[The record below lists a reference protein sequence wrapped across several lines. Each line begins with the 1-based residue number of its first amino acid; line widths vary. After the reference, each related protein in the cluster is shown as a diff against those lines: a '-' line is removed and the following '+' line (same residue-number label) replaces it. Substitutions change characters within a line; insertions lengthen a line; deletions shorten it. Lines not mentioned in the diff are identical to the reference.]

1 MKKIIASKRSGN
13 MMLVMVVSTCIII
26 ASLAT
31 HLQTSHTLSY
41 ANTISKEH
49 QVELSAKAATEIGVY
64 QFTKELCSVV
74 ATKSDAS
81 QWISRTTASVYT
93 DALDLI
99 LTKVIDNENRWLN
112 TDLYGIVASSG
123 FGTLEDATALSE
135 VVEGSS
141 FELKLAEAITFDWR
155 NEGNFETDD
164 KSLIALDP
172 ILIETTYKK
181 HGVELK
187 DVFEVSGLYLSVV
200 QQDATMSCRII
211 EGDENNGITILR
223 KVD

>member
-1 MKKIIASKRSGN
+1 MKKIMESKRSGN
-13 MMLVMVVSTCIII
+13 MLLVMVVSIYIII

-41 ANTISKEH
+41 ANAISKEH
-49 QVELSAKAATEIGVY
+49 QIELSSKAATEISVY

-74 ATKSDAS
+74 AVKQDAS
-81 QWISRTTASVYT
+81 KWISRTTASVYT

-99 LTKVIDNENRWLN
+99 LGKVIDQENRWLN
-112 TDLYGIVASSG
+112 TNLYGIVASSG
-123 FGTLEDATALSE
+123 FGTAEDATALSDT
-135 VVEGSS
+135 VRGSS
-141 FELKLAEAITFDWR
+141 FELKLAESITFDWR
-155 NEGNFETDD
+155 NEGNLETDN

-172 ILIETTYKK
+172 ILIETSYKK

-187 DVFEVSGLYLSVV
+187 DIFEVRGLYLSV
-200 QQDATMSCRII
+200 ASNETTMSCRII